1 MQYRILEPSEI
12 GGKSG
17 FSFWQSHIW
26 QNILLQSWQA
36 REVFYFWNIQWIS
49 MLVEI
54 RSVWLGQFAAFSLW
68 VQSWHVFWEFSE
80 LFTELSI
87 VLKEKGCIFFQIEPL
102 DALSGI
108 EKTRYQYKSFLTP
121 HTRLLDTTQTEEAI
135 MSQMH
140 EKGRYNIR
148 LAQKR
153 WVIVEH
159 VTCNEANLDIWMNL
173 LEETT
178 DRDGFAHNSRR
189 YYEIFLSES
198 ISAGIGSLMFA
209 YYNGV
214 VIAAMISLF
223 SLERS
228 IYYYWASKSD
238 KEVRKHMAP
247 YLLQWEAI
255 RESKKRDI
263 PLYDFL
269 WVADPSNKD
278 DSLKSVSEFKEKF
291 GWYIQKLPE
300 KACFII
306 SWKAVIFLTLR
317 HFFR

>member
-1 MQYRILEPSEI
+1 MQYRILELSEI
-12 GGKSG
+12 HEKSG

-36 REVFYFWNIQWIS
+36 REVFYFWDIQWPLL
-49 MLVEI
+49 LVEI
-54 RSVWLGQFAAFSLW
+54 RSVWFGQFAAFSLW
-68 VQSWHVFWEFSE
+68 VQSRQVSWDFRTLV
-80 LFTELSI
+80 TELSI
-87 VLKEKGCIFFQIEPL
+87 VLKEKWCIFYQIEP
-102 DALSGI
+102 I
-108 EKTRYQYKSFLTP
+108 EPIVWINKSHFLYKNFLTP
-121 HTRLLDTTQTEEAI
+121 HTRLLDITQSEDELL
-135 MSQMH
+135 SQMH

-153 WVIVEH
+153 WVTIEH
-159 VTCNEANLDIWMNL
+159 VHCNDMNLDIWMNL
-173 LEETT
+173 LTETT
-178 DRDGFAHNSRR
+178 DRDGFAHNSRT
-189 YYEIFLSES
+189 YYDAFLRK
-198 ISAGIGSLMFA
+198 IIDAWVGSFMFA
-209 YYNGV
+209 YYNGT
-214 VIAAMISLF
+214 VIAAMIAIYLP
-223 SLERS
+223 ERS
-228 IYYYWASKSD
+228 IYYYWASKTD

-255 RESKKRDI
+255 RESKKRNI

-269 WVADPSNKD
+269 WVADPNDKN

-300 KACFII
+300 KACFIV